1 MIKIENLIR
10 IMAIITVLPL
20 WIIVMYE
27 GLINRGF
34 EALEWI

>member
-1 MIKIENLIR
+1 MIKIENLVR
-10 IMAIITVLPL
+10 IIASIIVLPL

-27 GLINRGF
+27 GIINKGF